1 MKEKGGVKTVELPV
15 RFVERMTLLCGDEWR
30 SEGDEAAR
38 GLRVNTLKC
47 SPASAGRH
55 LPLGEPLPFS
65 PFGFAALPSLKAG
78 KDPFHHAGAYYMQ
91 EPSAM
96 SAVTVLDPRPGERVL
111 DLCAAPGGKST
122 QIAAALGGHGLL
134 WCNEY
139 VSKRAHVL
147 VQNLERC
154 GVVNAVVTSMD
165 SARLCPP
172 LSGWFDAVLV
182 DAPCS
187 GEGMFR
193 KEPDAL
199 AMWSEE
205 NVRACAARSAEILDN
220 AAKTVRAGGRLLLS
234 TCTYAPE
241 ENECQT
247 AYFLKR
253 HPDFELVRIDV
264 PFGRAGFSAAQ
275 VAPFA
280 SEPLPEADLTATR
293 RIFPAD
299 GGEGHFLAL
308 FRRKGEEPCAK
319 LPCYSE
325 DKVAAAVREAVAEWA
340 GELPEGVLC
349 AAGDTW
355 RLMPPDTPQL
365 RGISYLMAGVALAEQ
380 RKNRLMP
387 THAWAMALGDRA
399 TQTLAL
405 LADDQNLPRFL
416 RGESVPFAGRGYAA
430 VTVEGVSV
438 GFGKGDGRQLKNHYP
453 KGLRLL
459 G

>member
-1 MKEKGGVKTVELPV
+1 MELPN

-30 SEGDEAAR
+30 GEGEKAVR

-47 SPASAGRH
+47 SLEKAKRD
-55 LPLGEPLPFS
+55 LPLGNRLPFS
-65 PFGFAALPSLKAG
+65 PTGFAAPDDLKAG

-122 QIAAALGGHGLL
+122 QIAAALDGKGFL

-139 VSKRAHVL
+139 VSKRAHIL

-154 GVVNAVVTSMD
+154 GVANAVVTSMD
-165 SARLCPP
+165 TAALCPP

-205 NVRACAARSAEILDN
+205 NVRLCAQRAASILDN
-220 AAKTVRAGGRLLLS
+220 AALTVREGGRLLLS
-234 TCTYAPE
+234 TCTFAPE
-241 ENECQT
+241 ENECQV

-253 HPDFELVRIDV
+253 HPDFELERIDV
-264 PFGRAGFSAAQ
+264 PFGRAGFSAEA

-280 SEPLPEADLTATR
+280 TEPLPEVDLTATR

-308 FRRKGEEPCAK
+308 FCRKGEGERAN
-319 LPCYSE
+319 LPCWQE
-325 DKVAAAVREAVAEWA
+325 EKEAAAVRKAVAEWA

-349 AAGDTW
+349 AAGDIW
-355 RLMPPDTPQL
+355 RLMPPETPRL
-365 RGISYLMAGVALAEQ
+365 AGVSYRMAGVAVAEQ
-380 RKNRLMP
+380 RKNRLEP
-387 THAWAMALGDRA
+387 THAWAMAFGTRA
-399 TQTLAL
+399 KQQLSLPTH
-405 LADDQNLPRFL
+405 DQNLPRFL
-416 RGESVPFAGRGYAA
+416 RGESLPYTGRGYAA
-430 VTVEGVSV
+430 VMLDGVPV

-459 G
+459 GY